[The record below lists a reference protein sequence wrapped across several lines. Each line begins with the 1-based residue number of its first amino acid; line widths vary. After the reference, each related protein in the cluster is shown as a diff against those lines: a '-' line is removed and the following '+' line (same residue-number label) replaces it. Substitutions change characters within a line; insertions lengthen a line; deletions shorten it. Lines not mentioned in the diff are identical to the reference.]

1 MVHLK
6 AMLTKNWLQMKAEK
20 KKAIAEALFTL
31 AYGGLIGYEVS
42 LSFDNP
48 DIGGLGYVIFILIVP
63 AAFQQSCVFIINE
76 MVRDRETKMKESLR
90 IMGLNKYMY
99 ALSFLIQRGIWT
111 TVTSVMLTLMTYLLN
126 SDNIGFG
133 QAI

>member
-20 KKAIAEALFTL
+20 KKAIAEAVFTL

-111 TVTSVMLTLMTYLLN
+111 TVTSLMLTMMTYLLN